1 MSILRRTVVASVLV
15 GVAAASAVSSPAAAD
30 DPLLDRARSLV
41 TSVAGGQPLRV
52 VETSTGPDGVPRYTT
67 TVVDSRG
74 SAVALVQRLLGQGR
88 TVSMG
93 QPVQA
98 AVSNDPLRPRQWA
111 LSSLRA
117 ESVWR
122 LSAGGTTGGRNQTV
136 VAVVDTGVF
145 AHRDLRRGLLTGRDF
160 VDPGTS
166 PTDPNG
172 HGTHVAGIVGATANN
187 GLGIAGLAPKTKI
200 LPVRVLDALGS
211 GSTDVIARGVV
222 WAVEKGADV
231 VNLSLTGD
239 FQDAALRRAV
249 AFAQQRGAVVVAAA
263 GNDGGSLAC
272 LFGCPAQYPAAYAGV
287 VGVGSVDSNQ
297 SRSSFSSTGSW
308 VDVAAPGGGIIST
321 VPAANRIGCAGSSY
335 CTISGTSMAS
345 PHVAAAVAV
354 ALSRHPAW
362 GAAGT
367 TRRLLATADDRG
379 TAGRDSSYGAGY
391 LDVLGLLRAR

>member
-15 GVAAASAVSSPAAAD
+15 GVAAAGTVSSPAAAD
-30 DPLLDRARSLV
+30 DPLLDRARSIV
-41 TSVAGGQPLRV
+41 ASVVGGQPLRV
-52 VETSTGPDGVPRYTT
+52 VETSTAPDGAPRYAT
-67 TVVDSRG
+67 TVVRDRSD
-74 SAVALVQRLLGQGR
+74 AVSLVQRLLGQGR

-93 QPVQA
+93 QPVRVA
-98 AVSNDPLRPRQWA
+98 ASNDPLRSRQWS

-122 LSAGGTTGGRNQTV
+122 LSAGGTTGGRRQTV
-136 VAVVDTGVF
+136 VAVVDTGVSK
-145 AHRDLRRGLLTGRDF
+145 HRDLRRGLLTGRDF

-166 PTDPNG
+166 STDANG

-187 GLGIAGLAPKTKI
+187 RLGIAGLAPKTKI
-200 LPVRVLDALGS
+200 LPVRVLDASGS
-211 GSTDVIARGVV
+211 GSTDVVARGLV
-222 WAVEKGADV
+222 WAVDKGADV
-231 VNLSLTGD
+231 VNLSLSSG

-249 AFAQQRGAVVVAAA
+249 AYAQQRGVVVVAAA

-272 LFGCPAQYPAAYAGV
+272 LFGCPAQYPAAYPGV
-287 VGVGSVDSNQ
+287 IGVGSVDANL

-308 VDVAAPGGGIIST
+308 VDVAAPGGGIVST
-321 VPAANRIGCAGSSY
+321 VPTANRLGCAGASY

-354 ALSRHPAW
+354 ALSRYPRW

-367 TRRLLATADDRG
+367 TRRLLATADDLG
-379 TAGRDSSYGAGY
+379 PTGRDSSYGAGY